1 MMLRRLVPDLQ
12 PLRASRQLRLLV
24 VGGMATSLG
33 TQATLVAL
41 PYQVYTQTRSAS
53 LTGLLGAAELGPL
66 VLAALVGGA
75 WADRGDRRRVLLG
88 IQTLLIA
95 LTAALTALGFVG
107 STPVA
112 VLFVLAGALAGAGAV
127 QNVAESAIVP
137 TLVSPELVPSALA
150 LDFGLRALTQV
161 VGPALAGV
169 VIAAAGL
176 GVAYAIDAASCLVL
190 VAAVLRMGPQPPTTH
205 VASDVGIGRS
215 ILDGLRFVR
224 RQPALLG
231 SFAID
236 LNAMAF
242 GMPRALFPVLA
253 VTVYNAGAAGAGL
266 LYAAVSAGATIGA
279 LTTGWLRHARYLGR
293 IVIVAVI
300 AWGLAIAATG
310 LTTSLWLAVTLL
322 AVAGAAD
329 SISAVCRSTINQT
342 VTPDA
347 MRGRMSS
354 VFSLVVTSGPR
365 IGDVESGSIAGL
377 AGARASV
384 GIGGISCTLL
394 VGVVALAFPALA
406 AYDAHDVRAATHT
419 DVARTPN
426 PSRLT
431 A

>member
-1 MMLRRLVPDLQ
+1 MLRRLVPDLE

-33 TQATLVAL
+33 TQATLVAM
-41 PYQVYTQTRSAS
+41 PYQVYTQTRSTS
-53 LTGLLGAAELGPL
+53 LTGLLGAAELGPV

-75 WADRGDRRRVLLG
+75 CADRGDRRRLLLG
-88 IQTLLIA
+88 IQALLIA
-95 LTAALTALGFVG
+95 LTASLVALAVAG
-107 STPVA
+107 SPPVA
-112 VLFVLAGALAGAGAV
+112 VLFLLAAAMAGAGAV
-127 QNVAESAIVP
+127 QNVAQSAIVP
-137 TLVSPELVPSALA
+137 TLVPRELVPSALA

-161 VGPALAGV
+161 IGPAIAGV

-176 GVAYAIDAASCLVL
+176 GVAYAIDAVSCLAL
-190 VAAVLRMGPQPPTTH
+190 VAAVLRIRPQPPTTH

-231 SFAID
+231 SFAVD

-253 VTVYNAGAAGAGL
+253 ITVYDAGASGAGL

-279 LTTGWLRHARYLGR
+279 LTTGWLKHARYLGR
-293 IVIVAVI
+293 IVIVAAI
-300 AWGLAIAATG
+300 AWGLAIAAAG
-310 LTTSLWLAVTLL
+310 LTTSLWVAMTLL

-354 VFSLVVTSGPR
+354 VFALVVTSGPR
-365 IGDVESGSIAGL
+365 IGDVESGAIAGL

-384 GIGGISCTLL
+384 GIGGIGCTLL

-406 AYDAHDVRAATHT
+406 AYDAQAVRATTGT
-419 DVARTPN
+419 DAAQAPN
-426 PSRLT
+426 APGLT